1 MKPIVE
7 HNAEGTVVSS
17 ISTWPGWRFV
27 VAPDGSW
34 LQVVPPIDQRVT
46 QRIWKAMPIAYILR
60 TAMAATG
67 TAAES
72 ATG

>member
-1 MKPIVE
+1 MKPTVE
-7 HNAEGTVVSS
+7 CNAEGIVVSS

-34 LQVVPPIDQRVT
+34 LQVVPPSDQRVT

-60 TAMAATG
+60 IAMAAST
-67 TAAES
+67 TES